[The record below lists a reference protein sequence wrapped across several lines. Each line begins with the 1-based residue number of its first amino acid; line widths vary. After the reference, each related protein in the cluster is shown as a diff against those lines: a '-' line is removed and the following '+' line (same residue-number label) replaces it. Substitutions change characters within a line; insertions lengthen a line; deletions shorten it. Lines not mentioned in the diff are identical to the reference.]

1 VPLPLGTGN
10 DWARSLQLPHSP
22 VRLAQVIRRGRA
34 VPHDVGRID
43 FPLADSANPAS
54 CWFINVAGAGF
65 DAHVIE
71 RMPAQTP
78 SGPAYLLGALRELG
92 RYRSPCFTID
102 CGGRSDVPV
111 TGRLLL
117 AFVANGRYCGGR
129 MLVAPQARQD
139 DGAFDV
145 VTIDD
150 VGLLRALPRLLKL
163 YTGRLQGDPLV
174 RQRLTASVLIDSLP
188 RAGVEADG
196 QFVGHTPARF
206 TVCAGRLQVLRG
218 D

>member
-1 VPLPLGTGN
+1 
-10 DWARSLQLPHSP
+10 
-22 VRLAQVIRRGRA
+22 
-34 VPHDVGRID
+34 
-43 FPLADSANPAS
+43 
-54 CWFINVAGAGF
+54 
-65 DAHVIE
+65 VIE

-78 SGPAYLLGALRELG
+78 SGLAYLLGALRGLAH
-92 RYRSPCFTID
+92 YRSPLFTID
-102 CGGRSDVPV
+102 AGATGDTPI
-111 TGRLLL
+111 TGRMLL

-150 VGLLRALPRLLKL
+150 VGLLRALPKLLKL

-174 RQRLTASVLIDSLP
+174 RHRVSASVLIDSLP

-196 QFVGHTPARF
+196 QFVGQTPARF
-206 TVCAGRLQVLRG
+206 TVRAGSLQVLCG